1 MKFAVDRDA
10 LLKSLSHVQSAVERR
25 NTVPILGNV
34 KLAADQAGG
43 RLLLTTTDME
53 LEINETLAVSVTAGG
68 ATTVPAHTLFEIIR
82 KLPDTSKVELALDE
96 KGTTVTV
103 KAGRSQFR
111 LSCLPAADFPE
122 LGAGDYACS
131 FKIPANVL
139 RTLIDKT
146 KFAMSSD
153 EARHYLNGI
162 YIHHMD
168 VDGVAML
175 RAAATDGHRLAR
187 FEMPLPSGA
196 EDMPAI
202 ILPRKA
208 VTEIR
213 KLIEDA
219 GDAVE
224 IAISPNKARFTF
236 NQVVLTTRLIDGT
249 YPEYERVIPK
259 DNNNI
264 IEVDPKALTAAVD
277 RVSTISDKTR
287 SVKLAVSGK
296 TLTLSAQA
304 ADSGSATEEVEI
316 NNDTTQIEIGFNA
329 RYLLDCSTLIEGDAC
344 RIAFADLAAPV
355 VVKDSGD
362 PSALYVL
369 MPMRV

>member
-1 MKFAVDRDA
+1 MKFTVDRDA

-34 KLAADQAGG
+34 KLAADQANG
-43 RLLLTTTDME
+43 RLLLTATDME
-53 LEINETLAVSVTAGG
+53 LETNETLSVDVSAGG
-68 ATTVPAHTLFEIIR
+68 ATTVPAVTLFEIIR
-82 KLPDTSKVELALDE
+82 KLPDSAKVELALDTN
-96 KGTTVTV
+96 GTTMTV

-122 LGAGDYACS
+122 LGAGQYES
-131 FKIPANVL
+131 NFKVPANVL

-146 KFAMSSD
+146 RFAMSTD

-162 YIHHMD
+162 YIHAMD
-168 VDGVAML
+168 VDGVPML

-196 EDMPAI
+196 EGMPAI

-208 VTEIR
+208 VAEIR
-213 KLIEDA
+213 KLIEEA
-219 GDAVE
+219 GDAVTIE
-224 IAISPNKARFTF
+224 LSNNKARFSF
-236 NQVVLTTRLIDGT
+236 NQVILTTRLIDGS
-249 YPEYERVIPK
+249 YPEYDRVIPK
-259 DNNNI
+259 DNKNI
-264 IEVDPKALTAAVD
+264 IEVNPKAFTAAID

-287 SVKLAVSGK
+287 SVKLAVNGK

-316 NNDTTQIEIGFNA
+316 SNDHTAIEIGFNA

-344 RIAFADLAAPV
+344 RISFADLAAPV
-355 VVKDSGD
+355 IVQDSGD
-362 PSALYVL
+362 PAALFVL

>member
-1 MKFAVDRDA
+1 MKFTIDRDA

-34 KLAADQAGG
+34 KLAADQAGK
-43 RLLLTTTDME
+43 RLMLTTTDME
-53 LEINETLAVSVTAGG
+53 LEINETLSVEVNSGG
-68 ATTVPAHTLFEIIR
+68 ATTVPAVTLFEIIR
-82 KLPDTSKVELALDE
+82 KMPDKSKVEFTLNE
-96 KGTTVTV
+96 GGTTVSV
-103 KAGRSQFR
+103 KAGRSNFR

-122 LGAGDYACS
+122 LGAGEYS
-131 FKIPANVL
+131 SEFKIPANVL

-146 KFAMSSD
+146 KFAMSTD

-162 YIHHMD
+162 YIHAMD
-168 VDGVAML
+168 VNGVMML

-208 VTEIR
+208 VAEIR
-213 KLIEDA
+213 KLSEDS
-219 GDAVE
+219 GDAIT

-236 NQVVLTTRLIDGT
+236 NQVILTTRLIDGT
-249 YPEYERVIPK
+249 YPEYDRVIPK

-264 IEVDPKALTAAVD
+264 VEVDPKALTAAVD

-287 SVKLAVSGK
+287 SVKLSVEGK
-296 TLTLSAQA
+296 TMTLSTQS
-304 ADSGSATEEVEI
+304 ADSGSATEEVEV
-316 NNDTTQIEIGFNA
+316 NNDSTQIEIGFNA

-355 VVKDSGD
+355 IVTDSGD
-362 PSALYVL
+362 PSALFVL

>member
-1 MKFAVDRDA
+1 MKFTVDRDA

-53 LEINETLAVSVTAGG
+53 LEINETLAVAVATGG
-68 ATTVPAHTLFEIIR
+68 ATTVPAVTLFEIIR
-82 KLPDTSKVELALDE
+82 KLQGGSVEMALDAN
-96 KGTTVTV
+96 GTTVTV

-122 LGAGDYACS
+122 LGTGQFAS
-131 FKIPANVL
+131 EFKIPANIL

-146 KFAMSSD
+146 RFAMSTD

-162 YIHHMD
+162 YIHAMD
-168 VDGVAML
+168 VNDVPML

-187 FEMPLPSGA
+187 FEMPLPAGA

-208 VTEIR
+208 VGEIR
-213 KLIEDA
+213 KLIEEA
-219 GDAVE
+219 GDAVT
-224 IAISPNKARFTF
+224 IALSPNKARFSF
-236 NQVVLTTRLIDGT
+236 NQVILTTRLIDGS
-249 YPEYERVIPK
+249 YPEYDRVIPK
-259 DNNNI
+259 DNKNT
-264 IEVDPKALTAAVD
+264 IEVDPKAFTAAID

-287 SVKLAVSGK
+287 SVKLVVSGK

-304 ADSGSATEEVEI
+304 ADAGSATEEVEI
-316 NNDTTQIEIGFNA
+316 NNDQTSIEIGFNA

-355 VVKDSGD
+355 IVQDSGD
-362 PSALYVL
+362 PAALFVL